1 MRLVQVIFGEEGEV
15 SRRINW
21 AMQPIL
27 FQLQNSPVGIKAN
40 LHSVLA
46 AAANKKQFAAENA
59 ISLLPSHNHQCWHQL
74 STLHCNNIELLKMLL
89 RKKNWAGSLN
99 SIDHTS
105 WRNARSV
112 LYFMTALAYGWTQGS
127 RRCIWLTKNQTIL
140 KSKTP
145 FKRRLLWM
153 GRERWRCKS
162 RTWTF
167 GAARAKNIHW

>member
-1 MRLVQVIFGEEGEV
+1 MRTQLHSLETQFWKRIVGYLGRSLFYEEDFLEYLWLHENPPQMRLVQVIFGEEGEV

-59 ISLLPSHNHQCWHQL
+59 ISLLPPHNHQCWHQL
-74 STLHCNNIELLKMLL
+74 STLHCNNKELLKT
-89 RKKNWAGSLN
+89 RFSKNWAGSLN

-112 LYFMTALAYGWTQGS
+112 LYFRMA
-127 RRCIWLTKNQTIL
+127 
-140 KSKTP
+140 
-145 FKRRLLWM
+145 
-153 GRERWRCKS
+153 
-162 RTWTF
+162 
-167 GAARAKNIHW
+167 